1 MKKPIDYVKPF
12 GPDAVD
18 EFEERAAIREYLG
31 KMTRDNADLM
41 AMREVL
47 KALKEKWK

>member
-1 MKKPIDYVKPF
+1 MKTPIDHITPL

-31 KMTRDNADLM
+31 KMTRSNAELM
-41 AMREVL
+41 AMRDVIRERR
-47 KALKEKWK
+47 K

>member
-1 MKKPIDYVKPF
+1 MKTPIDHIREL

-31 KMTRDNADLM
+31 KMTRSNAELM
-41 AMREVL
+41 AMRDVIR
-47 KALKEKWK
+47 EKRNG